1 MEKLEG
7 AVDSIIFSSTDGNF
21 TVFRLRPESRQST
34 VVVTAR
40 TEAPLLGQQLAF
52 AANAAQQGA
61 GAVEGTQ
68 KKMARCRG
76 PKARGVS
83 AGGPVHRRG
92 MVGAEGFGC
101 AVKGFVAQ

>member
-1 MEKLEG
+1 
-7 AVDSIIFSSTDGNF
+7 VDAGRQQLLPDAAALRGGRHHHADQPG
-21 TVFRLRPESRQST
+21 TVL
-34 VVVTAR
+34 
-40 TEAPLLGQQLAF
+40 LLGQQF
-52 AANAAQQGA
+52 ALGANAAQQGA